1 MRHGRLAVGQPAV
14 KPSAQT
20 EPPWPWPEPAWA
32 DARTISREHA
42 WASLEDNRRDPRS
55 ISSRSALLTNLSHSR
70 YRACPIWPIFDG
82 KLPLLPIQGP
92 RVTRQQCKGSN
103 TMSSIFE
110 RHGGFARVSRIVSTF
125 YDRVLDSPIL
135 SPYFEKTDMRRL
147 IDHQTKFISSLMGG
161 PASYSNETLER
172 VHAHLSIDQES
183 FDEMVL
189 VLSETLED
197 FDMTDVDIQTVKDEI
212 LCRSRYIVT
221 RQ

>member
-1 MRHGRLAVGQPAV
+1 
-14 KPSAQT
+14 
-20 EPPWPWPEPAWA
+20 
-32 DARTISREHA
+32 
-42 WASLEDNRRDPRS
+42 
-55 ISSRSALLTNLSHSR
+55 
-70 YRACPIWPIFDG
+70 
-82 KLPLLPIQGP
+82 
-92 RVTRQQCKGSN
+92 
-103 TMSSIFE
+103 MSSIFE
-110 RHGGFARVSRIVSTF
+110 RYGGFARVSRIVSTF

-135 SPYFEKTDMRRL
+135 SPYFETTDMRRL

-172 VHAHLSIDQES
+172 VHAHLNIDQES

-197 FDMTDVDIQTVKDEI
+197 FDMTDVDIQTIKDEI